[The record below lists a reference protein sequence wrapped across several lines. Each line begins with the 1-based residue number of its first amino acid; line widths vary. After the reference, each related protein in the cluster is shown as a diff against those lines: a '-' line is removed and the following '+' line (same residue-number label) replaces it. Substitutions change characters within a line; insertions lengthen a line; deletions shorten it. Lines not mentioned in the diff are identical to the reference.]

1 LALRLKL
8 VLGLLICMQ
17 VPLIEAYSD
26 AQAFTNSHLIS
37 YGSDFSILRTVSD
50 NSITTADLD
59 FDSFGEVSTELETE
73 GGDGEI
79 EQTLFFSAERAAGF
93 SGYASLSHSV
103 SGTGV
108 LSMNSN
114 MVCSGQSSTAPSLDQ
129 SHVESQSYGLT
140 MVVPGTD
147 DYSLSLSGGYETRTN
162 GALAPV
168 PEWMT
173 EEPKEFSVSLEHCSL
188 DLEYPA
194 DFLSQDV
201 DLEFIVRGNDVAV
214 YDYDLERTLEIGD
227 AACKV
232 DMELMHVE
240 RD

>member
-1 LALRLKL
+1 MLALSM
-8 VLGLLICMQ
+8 LICML
-17 VPLIEAYSD
+17 VPLAEAYSD

-114 MVCSGQSSTAPSLDQ
+114 MACSGQSSTAPSSDQ
-129 SHVESQSYGLT
+129 SQVVSQSYGLT
-140 MVVPGTD
+140 MAAPGTD
-147 DYSLSLSGGYETRTN
+147 DYTLSLSGGYETKTN
-162 GALAPV
+162 GAVMPV

-173 EEPKEFSVSLEHCSL
+173 EDPKEFSVSLEHCSL
-188 DLEYPA
+188 DFEHPA

-201 DLEFIVRGNDVAV
+201 DLDFIVRGNEVAV
-214 YDYDLERTLEIGD
+214 YDYGLQRTLEMGD
-227 AACKV
+227 AACQV

>member
-1 LALRLKL
+1 MLALC
-8 VLGLLICMQ
+8 LLIYMQ
-17 VPLIEAYSD
+17 APLVEAYSD

-50 NSITTADLD
+50 NSITTADLN

-79 EQTLFFSAERAAGF
+79 DQSLFFSAERAAGF

-103 SGTGV
+103 SGSGV
-108 LSMNSN
+108 ISMNSR
-114 MVCSGQSSTAPSLDQ
+114 MVCSGQSSTSPSLDQ
-129 SHVESQSYGLT
+129 SHAESQSYGLT
-140 MVVPGTD
+140 MAQPGTD
-147 DYSLSLSGGYETRTN
+147 DYTLSLSGGYETKTN
-162 GALAPV
+162 GALTPV

-173 EEPKEFSVSLEHCSL
+173 EEPKEFSVSLEPCYL
-188 DLEYPA
+188 NFQYPA
-194 DFLSQDV
+194 DFFSQDV
-201 DLEFIVRGNDVAV
+201 DLDFLVRGNDVAV
-214 YDYDLERTLEIGD
+214 YDYDLERIIEIGD
-227 AACKV
+227 ASCQV